1 MGKVEKYRKIVQEV
15 LTKYA
20 ADRSGQSQSEEI
32 ETQLLFDT
40 ANDHY
45 QLLRVGWHKRTQTF
59 LVIFH
64 FDIRDGK
71 IWLQQNA
78 SDFDIVSE
86 IEKEGVPKSD
96 IVLAFHSPQMRPFTG
111 YAAM

>member
-1 MGKVEKYRKIVQEV
+1 MGKIEEYRKVIQDV

-20 ADRSGQSQSEEI
+20 SVKGEGELDGV

-45 QLLRVGWHKRTQTF
+45 QLLRIGWNNRTQVY
-59 LVIFH
+59 LVVFH
-64 FDIRDGK
+64 FDIKDGK

-78 SDFDIVSE
+78 SDFDIVAE
-86 IEKEGVPKSD
+86 IEQQGVPKSD

-111 YAAM
+111 YAAV